1 MSTKRV
7 SIGDVDLNV
16 VDQGSGAPLL
26 LVHGFPLDHTM
37 WRGQIDAL
45 SDVCRVIAPDQR
57 GFGQSGAADKMSMES
72 MADDLASLLDALG
85 VAQPIVYCGLSM
97 GGYIAWQFVK
107 RHGDRLAK
115 LILCDT
121 RAAADTEE
129 ARKNRFA
136 TAEKVLAEG
145 SHVVAEAM
153 LPKLFADSTVAEQP
167 TVVEQTRQ
175 VIEAT
180 APATVA
186 AALHAMAARIDATPM
201 LPDVKLPTLVLCGEH
216 DALTPATE
224 MHQVAGAMP
233 AAQYVEI
240 AGAGHMAPLEKP
252 EPINAAIRQFLG
264 E

>member
-1 MSTKRV
+1 MNTKQV
-7 SIGDVDLNV
+7 SIGDVALHV

-26 LVHGFPLDHTM
+26 LVHGFPLDHSM

-85 VAQPIVYCGLSM
+85 VTQPIVYCGLSM
-97 GGYIAWQFVK
+97 GGYIAWQFIK

-121 RAAADTEE
+121 RAAADSEE

-136 TAEKVLAEG
+136 TAQKVLKEG
-145 SHVVAEAM
+145 SHVVAEGM
-153 LPKLFADSTVAEQP
+153 LPKLFADSTTAEQP
-167 TVVEQTRQ
+167 EVVEQTRQ

-180 APATVA
+180 APASVA
-186 AALHAMAARIDATPM
+186 AALHAMAGRIDATSI
-201 LPDVKLPTLVLCGEH
+201 LPGIKLPTLVLCGEH

-233 AAQYVEI
+233 AAQYIEI
-240 AGAGHMAPLEKP
+240 ADAGHMAPLEKP
-252 EPINAAIRQFLG
+252 APVNAAIRQFLG